1 MPKPIL
7 LEVFKIKAQE
17 LYESKKKEVLSRI
30 QAAGITRTSTKEFIS
45 DAALDIA
52 NAILVIPRIE
62 LLNTI
67 DAKTEILELTQHD
80 ARNYLNNFSFSMNQS
95 GVYITELKY
104 FIKYE
109 GDPRALDYSYNLNKR
124 YFNLKF
130 DKQIAE
136 LYLYFQDSGNSI
148 QEQMKAQRESIIN
161 LINED
166 QKSLHLFFADK
177 RNEFLIYVKNQAELV
192 QEELIKKHNSDQSFL

>member
-1 MPKPIL
+1 MCQCHVVHSKNIVGLKRRLKRHLYSYRLIYHKIPKHIL

-67 DAKTEILELTQHD
+67 DAKTEILELTQQD
-80 ARNYLNNFSFSMNQS
+80 AR
-95 GVYITELKY
+95 K
-104 FIKYE
+104 
-109 GDPRALDYSYNLNKR
+109 
-124 YFNLKF
+124 
-130 DKQIAE
+130 
-136 LYLYFQDSGNSI
+136 
-148 QEQMKAQRESIIN
+148 
-161 LINED
+161 
-166 QKSLHLFFADK
+166 
-177 RNEFLIYVKNQAELV
+177 
-192 QEELIKKHNSDQSFL
+192 